1 MSAKI
6 RHLALYTENQDRMA
20 AFYQKVF
27 GMKRITRSFNDPNKG
42 HISDGVIGLAV
53 LNRRPGFAAAL
64 DHFGFEVDDVGS
76 VLETMKQ
83 KYPKTLVTKGLEQ
96 VAFAVFRS
104 HDPAGTQFDISWK
117 EHPKVQQG
125 YRDDGWE
132 QPRQINHIAI
142 RASEPEQVA
151 EFYHEVF
158 GLKEGKNF
166 RDEDTLC
173 VTDGTVD
180 LIIRRTTNHSYM
192 SMRQGLDH
200 FGFAVESLENAKKD
214 LADIATSFPPAGS
227 EGHRRRDFRA
237 NNERRHGWMSSWP
250 VFRYPIRM
258 ALFWTFASGRHRAR
272 RLRRPGDLFRCSCS
286 SEHENDLVS
295 ATRLSATIDCVKNL

>member
-6 RHLALYTENQDRMA
+6 RHLALYTESQDRMA
-20 AFYQKVF
+20 TFYQKVF
-27 GMKRITRSFNDPNKG
+27 GMKRITKSFNDPNKG

-64 DHFGFEVDDVGS
+64 DHFGFEVDDVGGI
-76 VLETMKQ
+76 LELMKQ

-125 YRDDGWE
+125 YKEDGWE
-132 QPRQINHIAI
+132 QLRQINHIAI
-142 RASEPEQVA
+142 RAAEPEQVA

-158 GLKEGKNF
+158 GLKEGQNF

-180 LIIRRTTNHSYM
+180 LVIRRTTNHSYM

-200 FGFAVESLENAKKD
+200 FGFAVESLEKTKQD
-214 LADIATSFPPAGS
+214 LAELATSFPQAAPKDIAGGVFGHITKADMDGCRVGQYSLSDPDGIVLDLSEREAAQPAHAPAG
-227 EGHRRRDFRA
+227 
-237 NNERRHGWMSSWP
+237 
-250 VFRYPIRM
+250 
-258 ALFWTFASGRHRAR
+258 
-272 RLRRPGDLFRCSCS
+272 
-286 SEHENDLVS
+286 
-295 ATRLSATIDCVKNL
+295 

>member
-1 MSAKI
+1 MSAKS
-6 RHLALYTENQDRMA
+6 RHLALYTENQDGMA
-20 AFYQKVF
+20 TFYKNVF
-27 GMKRITRSFNDPNKG
+27 GMKRITESFNNPNHS

-53 LNRRPGFAAAL
+53 LRRRPGFASAL
-64 DHFGFEVDDVGS
+64 DHFGFEVEDVS
-76 VLETMKQ
+76 SILDRLKE
-83 KYPKTLVTKGLEQ
+83 KYPKVLVTKGLEQ

-117 EHPKVQQG
+117 QHQKVQEG
-125 YRDDGWE
+125 YKEHGWD

-142 RASEPEQVA
+142 RALEPEQIA

-158 GLKEGKNF
+158 ELKEGKKF

-180 LIIRRTTNHSYM
+180 LVIRRTSNHSYM

-214 LADIATSFPPAGS
+214 LAELATSFPAAAPKDIAGGVFGPITQEDMDSCRIGQYSLSDPDGIVLDLSEREASRAAYSS
-227 EGHRRRDFRA
+227 EGLHA
-237 NNERRHGWMSSWP
+237 
-250 VFRYPIRM
+250 
-258 ALFWTFASGRHRAR
+258 
-272 RLRRPGDLFRCSCS
+272 
-286 SEHENDLVS
+286 
-295 ATRLSATIDCVKNL
+295 

>member
-6 RHLALYTENQDRMA
+6 RHLALYTENQDSMA
-20 AFYQKVF
+20 TFYQRVF
-27 GMKRITRSFNDPNKG
+27 GMRRITRSFNDPNKG

-64 DHFGFEVDDVGS
+64 DHFGFEVDDIGGI
-76 VLETMKQ
+76 LEVMKQ
-83 KYPKTLVTKGLEQ
+83 KYPKTLITKGLEQ

-125 YRDDGWE
+125 YKEDGWE

-142 RASEPEQVA
+142 RASEPERVA

-158 GLKEGKNF
+158 GLKEGRNI

-180 LIIRRTTNHSYM
+180 LLIRRTTNHSYM

-200 FGFAVESLENAKKD
+200 FGFAVESLENAKRDLSEFATAFPQVVPKD
-214 LADIATSFPPAGS
+214 IGGGVFGHITKEDMDGCRIGQYSLSDPDGIVLDLS
-227 EGHRRRDFRA
+227 ERA
-237 NNERRHGWMSSWP
+237 
-250 VFRYPIRM
+250 
-258 ALFWTFASGRHRAR
+258 ASR
-272 RLRRPGDLFRCSCS
+272 
-286 SEHENDLVS
+286 S
-295 ATRLSATIDCVKNL
+295 ASM

>member
-1 MSAKI
+1 
-6 RHLALYTENQDRMA
+6 MA
-20 AFYQKVF
+20 TFYQQVF

-64 DHFGFEVDDVGS
+64 DHFGFEVDDVGDILD
-76 VLETMKQ
+76 VMKQ

-125 YRDDGWE
+125 YKEDGWQ
-132 QPRQINHIAI
+132 QPRQINI
-142 RASEPEQVA
+142 SPSGLEPEQVA

-158 GLKEGKNF
+158 IQEGKIF
-166 RDEDTLC
+166 AMKIHC

-180 LIIRRTTNHSYM
+180 LIRRTTNHSYT
-192 SMRQGLDH
+192 SMRQD
-200 FGFAVESLENAKKD
+200 S
-214 LADIATSFPPAGS
+214 ITSAS
-227 EGHRRRDFRA
+227 RWRA
-237 NNERRHGWMSSWP
+237 
-250 VFRYPIRM
+250 
-258 ALFWTFASGRHRAR
+258 
-272 RLRRPGDLFRCSCS
+272 
-286 SEHENDLVS
+286 
-295 ATRLSATIDCVKNL
+295 

>member
-1 MSAKI
+1 MSTKI
-6 RHLALYTENQDRMA
+6 RHLALYTENHDRMA
-20 AFYQKVF
+20 TFYQKVF
-27 GMKRITRSFNDPNKG
+27 GMKRITRSFNDPNRG

-76 VLETMKQ
+76 ILEKMQQ

-104 HDPAGTQFDISWK
+104 HDPAGAQFDISWK
-117 EHPKVQQG
+117 EHPKVQEG
-125 YRDDGWE
+125 YKEHGWE

-142 RASEPEQVA
+142 RALEPEQVA

-158 GLKEGKNF
+158 ELKEGKNF

-180 LIIRRTTNHSYM
+180 LVIRRTSNHSYM

-214 LADIATSFPPAGS
+214 LAELATSFPTAAPRDIAGGVFGHITKEDMDGCRIGQYSLSDPDGIVLDLSEPEASRAAYSS
-227 EGHRRRDFRA
+227 EGLHA
-237 NNERRHGWMSSWP
+237 
-250 VFRYPIRM
+250 
-258 ALFWTFASGRHRAR
+258 
-272 RLRRPGDLFRCSCS
+272 
-286 SEHENDLVS
+286 
-295 ATRLSATIDCVKNL
+295 